1 MPADPATPSP
11 AATTVRPTP
20 TSSFALPSLTEVE
33 ELLAS
38 LPGVISARVVETE
51 GGGVGD
57 VHVLTGAEVPPKQT
71 VRNVESALLAHFG
84 VRIDHRKI
92 SVATTTDAARAR
104 AVRSAQAPAA
114 PAAPPAPVEGRRVY
128 FDDIE
133 TRRSSRG
140 MACKVTLRKG
150 ESRFDGE
157 AESVEGARA
166 RAEEVAA
173 RAAMSALARAEGS
186 AAALSLEGA
195 QVVAAFG
202 REFVFVGVTARVGR
216 GTSLLAGSCEV
227 RDSLDEAAA
236 LAVLDATNRW
246 VARGR

>member
-1 MPADPATPSP
+1 MP
-11 AATTVRPTP
+11 AATPVRPTP
-20 TSSFALPSLTEVE
+20 PLALPSLTEVE

-38 LPGVISARVVETE
+38 LPGVISARVVEAE

-104 AVRSAQAPAA
+104 AVRAGTQSAA

-140 MACKVTLRKG
+140 MSCRVTLRKG
-150 ESRFDGE
+150 DARF
-157 AESVEGARA
+157 EG
-166 RAEEVAA
+166 
-173 RAAMSALARAEGS
+173 
-186 AAALSLEGA
+186 
-195 QVVAAFG
+195 
-202 REFVFVGVTARVGR
+202 
-216 GTSLLAGSCEV
+216 
-227 RDSLDEAAA
+227 
-236 LAVLDATNRW
+236 
-246 VARGR
+246 

>member
-1 MPADPATPSP
+1 
-11 AATTVRPTP
+11 
-20 TSSFALPSLTEVE
+20 VE

-38 LPGVISARVVETE
+38 LPGVISARVVEAD

-57 VHVLTGAEVPPKQT
+57 VHVLTGADVPPKQT

-92 SVATTTDAARAR
+92 SVATTNDAARAR
-104 AVRSAQAPAA
+104 AVRPAAA
-114 PAAPPAPVEGRRVY
+114 PAAVPPADFGRRRLY

-140 MACKVTLRKG
+140 VSCRVTLRKG
-150 ESRFDGE
+150 DARFDGE
-157 AESVEGARA
+157 AESAEGARA
-166 RAEEVAA
+166 RTEEVAA
-173 RAAMSALARAEGS
+173 RAAMAALAQAEGG
-186 AAALSLEGA
+186 ALSLALEGA
-195 QVVAAFG
+195 QVVTAFG
-202 REFVFVGVTARVGR
+202 REFVFVGVTARIGR

-227 RDSLDEAAA
+227 RDSVDEAAA

>member
-1 MPADPATPSP
+1 
-11 AATTVRPTP
+11 
-20 TSSFALPSLTEVE
+20 LTEVE

-104 AVRSAQAPAA
+104 AVRAAA
-114 PAAPPAPVEGRRVY
+114 PAPAPAPAPPEFERRRVY

-140 MACKVTLRKG
+140 MSCRVTLRKG
-150 ESRFDGE
+150 DGRFEGE
-157 AESVEGARA
+157 AESVEGSRA
-166 RAEEVAA
+166 RPEEVAA
-173 RAAMSALARAEGS
+173 SAAMAALGRAEGS
-186 AAALSLEGA
+186 ALALSLEGA
-195 QVVAAFG
+195 QVVSAFG

-216 GTSLLAGSCEV
+216 GASLLAGSCEV
-227 RDSLDEAAA
+227 RESLDEAAA

-246 VARGR
+246 VALGK

>member
-1 MPADPATPSP
+1 
-11 AATTVRPTP
+11 
-20 TSSFALPSLTEVE
+20 
-33 ELLAS
+33 
-38 LPGVISARVVETE
+38 
-51 GGGVGD
+51 
-57 VHVLTGAEVPPKQT
+57 
-71 VRNVESALLAHFG
+71 VESALLAHFG
-84 VRIDHRKI
+84 VRVDHRKI

-104 AVRSAQAPAA
+104 AVRAAAA
-114 PAAPPAPVEGRRVY
+114 PAPAPRAATPEFERRRVY

-140 MACKVTLRKG
+140 MSCRVTLRKG
-150 ESRFDGE
+150 DAQFEGE

-166 RAEEVAA
+166 RPEEVAA
-173 RAAMSALARAEGS
+173 RAAMAALGRAEGS
-186 AAALSLEGA
+186 AQALSLEGA

-202 REFVFVGVTARVGR
+202 REFVFVAVTARIGR
-216 GTSLLAGSCEV
+216 GASLLAGSCEV

>member
-1 MPADPATPSP
+1 
-11 AATTVRPTP
+11 
-20 TSSFALPSLTEVE
+20 
-33 ELLAS
+33 
-38 LPGVISARVVETE
+38 
-51 GGGVGD
+51 
-57 VHVLTGAEVPPKQT
+57 
-71 VRNVESALLAHFG
+71 VESALLAHFG

-104 AVRSAQAPAA
+104 AVRAAPASA

-140 MACKVTLRKG
+140 MSCRVTLRKG
-150 ESRFDGE
+150 DARFEGE

-166 RAEEVAA
+166 RPEEVAA
-173 RAAMSALARAEGS
+173 RAAMAALARAEGS
-186 AAALSLEGA
+186 ALALSLEGA

-202 REFVFVGVTARVGR
+202 RDFVFVGVTARVGR

-227 RDSLDEAAA
+227 RESLDEAAA